1 LVAREACRSCQI
13 RSRVLLAILS
23 KFESCSS
30 FSSSKTESTRA
41 NSMPELPV
49 LGKSTTN
56 RNGIRNCETI
66 FGFFDLEAV
75 LNHLSRCV
83 SKGKRHDSVGSN
95 SVRNNHSAALMLVT
109 GRSRLLQLLKSVKQR
124 VHGVLNVEEDGGF
137 GLLFVLME
145 RQMRWHGTPAG
156 HSAALGGP
164 VQTLHLR
171 TCVRW

>member
-1 LVAREACRSCQI
+1 VKL
-13 RSRVLLAILS
+13 
-23 KFESCSS
+23 
-30 FSSSKTESTRA
+30 
-41 NSMPELPV
+41 
-49 LGKSTTN
+49 
-56 RNGIRNCETI
+56 
-66 FGFFDLEAV
+66 GFFDLEAV
-75 LNHLSRCV
+75 LNHLSQCV

-124 VHGVLNVEEDGGF
+124 VHGVLNVEEDGGP

-145 RQMRWHGTPAG
+145 RQMRWHGTSAG